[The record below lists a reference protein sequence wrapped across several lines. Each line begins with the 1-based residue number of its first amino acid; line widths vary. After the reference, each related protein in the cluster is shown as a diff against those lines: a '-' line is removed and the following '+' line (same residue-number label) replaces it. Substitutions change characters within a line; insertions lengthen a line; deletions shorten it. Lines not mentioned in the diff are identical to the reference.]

1 MGTRERLGPKL
12 RLNAIGTHV
21 PESLNLPISD
31 YAIRYWDETPVGSA
45 MNRWALRMFISVLAV
60 LMGVTASAESVAA
73 KSRRDFNQSQARS
86 KSKWSWQCYPYC
98 DGGTYEGRPV
108 REWMKPDRW

>member
-1 MGTRERLGPKL
+1 M
-12 RLNAIGTHV
+12 
-21 PESLNLPISD
+21 D
-31 YAIRYWDETPVGSA
+31 
-45 MNRWALRMFISVLAV
+45 RWTMKTFITVLAV
-60 LMGVTASAESVAA
+60 SALIGVTASAQSVAA

-86 KSKWSWQCYPYC
+86 KSKGSWQCYPYC

>member
-1 MGTRERLGPKL
+1 
-12 RLNAIGTHV
+12 
-21 PESLNLPISD
+21 
-31 YAIRYWDETPVGSA
+31 
-45 MNRWALRMFISVLAV
+45 MNRWAMKMCITVLAV
-60 LMGVTASAESVAA
+60 LMGVTASAQSVAA

-86 KSKWSWQCYPYC
+86 KSKGSWQCYPYC

>member
-1 MGTRERLGPKL
+1 LSLASHLDCRAANNPLNSLTGIYEREKAAPRRKSKDPSDDVSH
-12 RLNAIGTHV
+12 R
-21 PESLNLPISD
+21 SLSGRELQQS
-31 YAIRYWDETPVGSA
+31 
-45 MNRWALRMFISVLAV
+45 
-60 LMGVTASAESVAA
+60 
-73 KSRRDFNQSQARS
+73 FNQSQARS